1 MVIPVHKGC
10 SIKHSKSVVAVFSCG
25 SRKFGVL
32 VTVTIQV
39 DQGRTR
45 NHNKWRIEKPR
56 PSTADSTED
65 VPSCFHFRAC
75 KLSSSMLQDAVLGLL
90 AEAMIT
96 SVTTSKGF
104 LIDGYPR
111 ELEQGLTFEAQVS
124 NGNRLIALNVRQN
137 VRRGIKVS

>member
-1 MVIPVHKGC
+1 
-10 SIKHSKSVVAVFSCG
+10 
-25 SRKFGVL
+25 
-32 VTVTIQV
+32 
-39 DQGRTR
+39 
-45 NHNKWRIEKPR
+45 
-56 PSTADSTED
+56 
-65 VPSCFHFRAC
+65 
-75 KLSSSMLQDAVLGLL
+75 MLQDAVLGLL